1 MAFSHCGEGGSV
13 VRRELQRLGEES
25 SKYQGKNTKEGG
37 ERQNRKNK
45 SCIVLS
51 KEGGQIQQT
60 LQPSP
65 GGLQGLHH
73 GAGTL

>member
-1 MAFSHCGEGGSV
+1 MEGASETERG
-13 VRRELQRLGEES
+13 S

-37 ERQNRKNK
+37 ERQNKKNK

-51 KEGGQIQQT
+51 KKSGQIQQT
-60 LQPSP
+60 LQQYP